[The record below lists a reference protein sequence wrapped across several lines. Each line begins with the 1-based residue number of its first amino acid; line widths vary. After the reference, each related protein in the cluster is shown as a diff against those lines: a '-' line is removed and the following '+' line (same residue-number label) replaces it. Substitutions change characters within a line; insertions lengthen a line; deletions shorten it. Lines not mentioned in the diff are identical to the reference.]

1 MELPW
6 HLSAY
11 ALIKILS
18 GKVDGVSPAIWVVAV
33 LSVYKFRSLR

>member
-1 MELPW
+1 MAFI
-6 HLSAY
+6 SY

-33 LSVYKFRSLR
+33 LSVISFAV